1 MEEPK
6 RSNDT
11 PCVWRT
17 YWESRVMVGRTDTW
31 VPYLAGNFGH
41 VSNVTDIH
49 EKYTTS
55 YDSVNYDIVSTM

>member
-1 MEEPK
+1 
-6 RSNDT
+6 
-11 PCVWRT
+11 
-17 YWESRVMVGRTDTW
+17 MVGRTDTW

-55 YDSVNYDIVSTM
+55 DDSVNYDIVSTM